1 LTAYQ
6 VPNDIFP
13 RPETDGVSADDSELD
28 FSWEESPFSFKVTR
42 KSNEEVLFDSS
53 AASLVFQDQYLRLRT
68 SLPQDPNLYGLGE
81 HTDGLRLNTTDY
93 VRTFWNRDSYGIPR
107 GTNLYGTHPIYF
119 EHRGESGTHGV
130 FLLSSSGMDVK
141 IDVEDGQQ
149 YLEYNVLGGVIDLYF
164 MAGETPTEVSKQY
177 AEVAGLPVMMPYW
190 GFGLHQCRY
199 GYRDFYAVAEVV
211 ANYSA
216 ANIPLETMWTDIDYM
231 YNRYIMTLD
240 PDRFPLD
247 RMRDIVDY
255 LHEHNQHYVVM
266 VDPAVAYQ
274 EQKYDNLTYET
285 FTKGRDE
292 GVFLYKEGEI
302 FKGVVWPGV
311 TSFPDWFNPNTQE
324 YWNKEFTSFFDAE
337 TGVDIDALWID
348 MNEAAN
354 FNTFDTNA
362 EETSEARSFP
372 PARPALRSQPIEIP
386 GFPAE
391 FQPGAQPYPADSIA
405 YAPPWLAADAAPNT
419 KRALHEGSPLSKR
432 QEAEHIGTPGRNYLA
447 PDYQINNEN
456 TVEGYGGL
464 SNFTLDTDIIHYD
477 GHVEIDVH
485 NLYGTQMS
493 TASRKALLERRPAR
507 RPMVITRSTFAG
519 AGKDVGKWL
528 GDNLSTWEQYRWQIQ
543 GMLDFASFFQM
554 PFVGSDICGTYYVSS
569 VDFRLNRSLILNT

>member
-1 LTAYQ
+1 
-6 VPNDIFP
+6 
-13 RPETDGVSADDSELD
+13 
-28 FSWEESPFSFKVTR
+28 
-42 KSNEEVLFDSS
+42 
-53 AASLVFQDQYLRLRT
+53 
-68 SLPQDPNLYGLGE
+68 
-81 HTDGLRLNTTDY
+81 
-93 VRTFWNRDSYGIPR
+93 
-107 GTNLYGTHPIYF
+107 
-119 EHRGESGTHGV
+119 
-130 FLLSSSGMDVK
+130 
-141 IDVEDGQQ
+141 
-149 YLEYNVLGGVIDLYF
+149 
-164 MAGETPTEVSKQY
+164 MARCHQ
-177 AEVAGLPVMMPYW
+177 LPVRILPELASSH
-190 GFGLHQCRY
+190 FTDFLH
-199 GYRDFYAVAEVV
+199 
-211 ANYSA
+211 S
-216 ANIPLETMWTDIDYM
+216 
-231 YNRYIMTLD
+231 
-240 PDRFPLD
+240 
-247 RMRDIVDY
+247 
-255 LHEHNQHYVVM
+255 
-266 VDPAVAYQ
+266 
-274 EQKYDNLTYET
+274 
-285 FTKGRDE
+285 
-292 GVFLYKEGEI
+292 
-302 FKGVVWPGV
+302 
-311 TSFPDWFNPNTQE
+311 DWFNPNTQD

-362 EETSEARSFP
+362 EETEQARSFP
-372 PARPALRSQPIEIP
+372 PARPALRSQPREIP

-391 FQPGAQPYPADSIA
+391 FQPGAAPYPADSMA

-432 QEAEHIGTPGRNYLA
+432 QEAAHIGTPGRNYLDPA
-447 PDYQINNEN
+447 YQINNEN

-554 PFVGSDICGTYYVSS
+554 PMVSFLQLKANGHNANCVCLCRLVQTFADSAATPPKTYVPAGRPLEVSYS
-569 VDFRLNRSLILNT
+569 NRSTDIRISLTTP